1 MTAEEV
7 VGLLDSDSEDQGE
20 DDFLEDADF
29 DEIIYPG
36 SEDDIGF
43 EEEVIGNSS
52 EVESEEDEEQE
63 SDSESEI
70 DR

>member
-7 VGLLDSDSEDQGE
+7 VGLLDSDSEDQGD
-20 DDFLEDADF
+20 DDFLEEADF
-29 DEIIYPG
+29 DDIIYLG
-36 SEDDIGF
+36 SDDDLGF

-52 EVESEEDEEQE
+52 DLESEEEEQE
-63 SDSESEI
+63 SDSESEP